1 MAARRIQRILLVDS
15 DELMLDLL
23 KFTLKDTG
31 CKLLAATDGQQAMQ
45 AVQQHRPDL
54 IITELVLPVM
64 DGLQLLRRLQD
75 EYPSGPPVMVLTALD
90 RPGIHDEVT
99 ALGVATL
106 VYKPV
111 GRSSLLRQVRKLLGK
126 RRPARVAAAG

>member
-1 MAARRIQRILLVDS
+1 MAARHTRQILLVDS
-15 DELMLDLL
+15 DEFMLDLL

-31 CKLLAATDGQQAMQ
+31 CRLLAATDGQQAMQ

-64 DGLQLLRRLQD
+64 DGLQLLRWLHD

-99 ALGVATL
+99 ALGFDAPVF
-106 VYKPV
+106 KPI
-111 GRSSLLRQVRKLLGK
+111 GRSNLLRRVRKLLCIK
-126 RRPARVAAAG
+126 APASAAAAG